1 MILNELKAAI
11 ESKNGATRQE
21 LARRF
26 ALSEDGIDAML
37 AVWIKKGVLSRQQY
51 INAEDEVVRVRYVM
65 NQAGALAVNVTM

>member
-37 AVWIKKGVLSRQQY
+37 AVWIKKRCPIASTVHQR
-51 INAEDEVVRVRYVM
+51 
-65 NQAGALAVNVTM
+65 

>member
-1 MILNELKAAI
+1 
-11 ESKNGATRQE
+11 NGATRQE

-51 INAEDEVVRVRYVM
+51 INAEDEVVRVRYVIGLSDRRPSIYP
-65 NQAGALAVNVTM
+65 NE